1 MNNTEIVN
9 KIFKLLNFECDKKI
23 NIVHH
28 EEVYV
33 ELKGNNITL
42 GGSSNIELSR
52 AAFLLAKSIKE
63 GKKEIEI
70 SQKAKIKSCGVM
82 VDVSRNAVMRVE
94 AVHRLIEYMAA
105 LGLNMLMLYTEDTYE
120 IEGRPY
126 FGYMRGRYTA
136 EELKKI
142 VDYADEF
149 GIEVIPC
156 IQTLAHLGQYL
167 KWPEAEAVL
176 DMGDC
181 MLVDEPQTYEL
192 IESMIKTCRKVFRTN
207 RIHVGMDEAH
217 PLGEGNYRKKF
228 GKADKLEL
236 FTRHI
241 GKVREICEKYNF
253 RPMIWGDM
261 FFRISSMIVE
271 YVDLEVNI
279 SPEIASLC
287 DGVDVVYWNFCHTD
301 VYTHDAMIKKH
312 EVFEGETV
320 FASGI
325 WTWKGFLPRIDY
337 TRKTSAAALK
347 AALKNNLQTVFAPM
361 WNDFSAANHMFTIP
375 LLAIYSEY
383 MYRGEDVTDEDIL
396 SAGEL
401 ISGIDRET
409 TKAMDKAFF
418 ERNGKGAAFD
428 DECGSDY
435 TARADDFFLGDP
447 FINLTL
453 SIEQHYEILKQR
465 FAGAED
471 VLKGKGSEDAKI
483 SELLLS
489 IAKDKIVLYQSLRK
503 AYMENDKITLFEMLE
518 VLKNLVLKYKIFNT
532 EFERIWM
539 NVYKPFGFEFMHI
552 KLGGVMTRC
561 DYAARKLENYLAGDI
576 GCIEELDECP
586 LITPYPA
593 GFVSAV
599 SVSSLFV

>member
-1 MNNTEIVN
+1 MNNREIID
-9 KIFKLLNFECDKKI
+9 KIFTLVGFEYRGKI
-23 NIVHH
+23 DIIYYDG
-28 EEVYV
+28 VYV
-33 ELKGNNITL
+33 SLKGDCATL
-42 GGSSNIELSR
+42 GGSTRTEISR
-52 AAFLLAKSIKE
+52 AAFLLAKSVME
-63 GKKEIEI
+63 GKYKDEIC
-70 SQKAKIKSCGVM
+70 QKAKIKSCGIM
-82 VDVSRNAVMRVE
+82 MDVSRNAVMRVE
-94 AVHRLIEYMAA
+94 SVKSLIERMAA

-120 IEGRPY
+120 IKERPY

-136 EELKKI
+136 DELKSI
-142 VDYADEF
+142 VDYAEYF
-149 GIEVIPC
+149 GVEVIPC
-156 IQTLAHLGQYL
+156 IQTLAHLAQYL
-167 KWPEAEAVL
+167 KWPEAKDVL
-176 DMGDC
+176 DAGDC
-181 MLVDEPQTYEL
+181 LLVDAPETYDF
-192 IESMIKTCRKVFRTN
+192 IEDMIKTCRRIFRTN

-217 PLGEGNYRKKF
+217 IMGKGNYLKKY
-228 GKADKLEL
+228 GQDDRLDM
-236 FTRHI
+236 FTRHV
-241 GKVREICEKYNF
+241 GRVRDICKKYDF
-253 RPMIWGDM
+253 KPMIWGDM
-261 FFRISSMIVE
+261 FFRISSRIVE
-271 YVDLEVNI
+271 YVDLDTNI
-279 SPEIASLC
+279 PLSIASKC
-287 DGVDVVYWNFCHTD
+287 EGVDIIYWNFCHTD
-301 VYTHDAMIKKH
+301 IYTHDAMIKKH
-312 EVFEGETV
+312 EVFDGETV

-337 TRKTSAAALK
+337 TYKTSAAALK